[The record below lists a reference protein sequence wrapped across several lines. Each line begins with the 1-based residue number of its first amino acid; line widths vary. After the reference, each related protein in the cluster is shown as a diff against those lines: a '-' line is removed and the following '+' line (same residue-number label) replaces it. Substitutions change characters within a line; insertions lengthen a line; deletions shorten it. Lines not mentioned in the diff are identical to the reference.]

1 MSIADSASTNGLLST
16 PLVLPAPLAGALAA
30 LVLVMVLM
38 LVRRSDAIVP
48 RLLILVSAIAVCIL
62 VTTAILDRLEMSE
75 RTAEQRAL
83 LQREAQ
89 LSVSAI
95 TSGSLACLD
104 GVAGEQIE
112 NACEQSVFADAQSA
126 AKAVAYVSARLSLLA
141 DVAATARG
149 DRDFLTAFATGRRAI
164 ELDRYGIA
172 AHVLSVRDGCT
183 AERCSA
189 LTMFE
194 DPAALKANLKVRAF
208 ETYVTRYAS
217 AWGKPGAVVGDKEP
231 QTSSVTPAPVANATE
246 PPSVGHPLDPKY
258 DFPSSASIPAVSIM
272 NAEPPPPKEPKEQTG
287 TATAHPPGEKPAA
300 SAPVPPK
307 RSQAQAATPAQPPAT
322 R

>member
-1 MSIADSASTNGLLST
+1 MSIADSASANGLLST

-62 VTTAILDRLEMSE
+62 VTTAIFDRLEMSD
-75 RTAEQRAL
+75 RTREQRAL

-104 GVAGEQIE
+104 GVAGEQVE
-112 NACEQSVFADAQSA
+112 NSCEQSVFADAQST

-141 DVAATARG
+141 DVAATSRG
-149 DRDFLTAFATGRRAI
+149 DRDFLAAFATARRAI

-172 AHVLSVRDGCT
+172 AHVLSVRDGCN
-183 AERCSA
+183 AERCAAFS
-189 LTMFE
+189 MFE
-194 DPAALKANLKVRAF
+194 DSAALKANLKVGAF
-208 ETYVTRYAS
+208 DTYVSRYAS
-217 AWGKPGAVVGDKEP
+217 AWSKPGAVSDKEP
-231 QTSSVTPAPVANATE
+231 QTPSVTPAPVANAAE
-246 PPSVGHPLDPKY
+246 PPSVAHPLDPKY
-258 DFPSSASIPAVSIM
+258 DFPSAASIPAVSIM

-287 TATAHPPGEKPAA
+287 TATAHPAGEKPAA

-307 RSQAQAATPAQPPAT
+307 RPQTQTATPPAAA